1 MNVSA
6 WHWHWHWH
14 WHCPDPEFTRA
25 PSYYLSIGRKDRL
38 PLSGIHCFL
47 RLSSQ
52 NPLPY
57 SRESHQQMFRYNF
70 VRLRLGR
77 RGRSGTPI
85 STDSTHTRIQPV
97 PLSYVSTHTANLG
110 TNLHSSLPVA
120 CASTT
125 SRPSVNTCD
134 YGQGNQWL
142 SSLAWR
148 MVHQYPSGE
157 ICGLSDSQPCLEE
170 RYGQLSD
177 SSPPD
182 AARIPSPVQSPIRSD
197 PDLDFSHDCH
207 SQECYLYGPTVPT
220 ASSQAHNG
228 YCPTPVVPSLSN
240 HPLSSLQS
248 PAELQ
253 QEIPIFPNNDG
264 GFFPTGYPDDHVKD
278 HVTPRYPVIAFE
290 TISPPGT
297 PTALGVVRRSTFRE
311 GLPDPDSP
319 NVIANDPIADPVSY
333 SGGDRCSPIG
343 YQCMCASLNAAQSLD
358 VDRYSSSPHMALTSY
373 YDSQNIKSDV
383 LCMSHNV
390 QSPQPYSST
399 DHLPTFHPPPEKHS
413 GLLTTASS
421 HQGKEAAP
429 TELSPA
435 IRVFI
440 NAPRVLPPILSQ
452 NESINAAVAEKQHH
466 CFICGI
472 SFTQSQVLNRHMK
485 DKHED
490 KGSCAHCSSFK
501 WSRGRPHLYRRHLR
515 AKHSELTFSGD
526 PPGGTRKVHVLRV
539 RQYKFP
545 KNRSQVVSREP
556 PIPYPS
562 NLREGSSHTLASN
575 EAAILSP
582 QL

>member
-1 MNVSA
+1 
-6 WHWHWHWH
+6 
-14 WHCPDPEFTRA
+14 
-25 PSYYLSIGRKDRL
+25 
-38 PLSGIHCFL
+38 
-47 RLSSQ
+47 
-52 NPLPY
+52 
-57 SRESHQQMFRYNF
+57 MFRYNF
-70 VRLRLGR
+70 GRLRLGR

-85 STDSTHTRIQPV
+85 STDM
-97 PLSYVSTHTANLG
+97 G
-110 TNLHSSLPVA
+110 

-125 SRPSVNTCD
+125 SRPSVTPCD

-170 RYGQLSD
+170 RCGQ
-177 SSPPD
+177 SSPPE
-182 AARIPSPVQSPIRSD
+182 AARIPSPVQGPIRSD

-207 SQECYLYGPTVPT
+207 GQECYLYGPTVPT
-220 ASSQAHNG
+220 TSSQAYNG
-228 YCPTPVVPSLSN
+228 YYPTPVVPSLRN
-240 HPLSSLQS
+240 HPS

-253 QEIPIFPNNDG
+253 REIPIFPNNDD
-264 GFFPTGYPDDHVKD
+264 GFFPAGYPDDP
-278 HVTPRYPVIAFE
+278 VTPHYPVIAFE

-297 PTALGVVRRSTFRE
+297 PIALGVARRTTFRE
-311 GLPDPDSP
+311 GVPDPDSP

-333 SGGDRCSPIG
+333 SGEDRYPPIG
-343 YQCMCASLNAAQSLD
+343 YQWMCASLNAAQSLD

-373 YDSQNIKSDV
+373 YGSQDIRSDV
-383 LCMSHNV
+383 LYMSHNV

-399 DHLPTFHPPPEKHS
+399 DHLPTSHPPPEKHCD
-413 GLLTTASS
+413 LLTMASS
-421 HQGKEAAP
+421 HQAKEAPP

-440 NAPRVLPPILSQ
+440 KAPPVLPPVLSHS
-452 NESINAAVAEKQHH
+452 EFIIAAVAEKQHH
-466 CFICGI
+466 CLLCGI

-490 KGSCAHCSSFK
+490 KESCAHCSTFK

-526 PPGGTRKVHVLRV
+526 PPWSTCKAHVLRA

-545 KNRSQVVSREP
+545 NNRSQVVSREP
-556 PIPYPS
+556 PIPHAGD
-562 NLREGSSHTLASN
+562 LREDLRAHK
-575 EAAILSP
+575 
-582 QL
+582 